1 MSDLDAAARP
11 PAASAPITTPKVPSH
26 TSHATTGE
34 SPSLPRLSPPRTD
47 SDNDFG
53 YFDGGRHCGYNTMS
67 DRADAARPPA
77 ASATIITSKLP
88 PPTSYATSGESPRL
102 QRPSTFRNDTDDSV
116 LYHVRSR
123 HFRSSTFAVL
133 SIILTFCRL
142 LFMIVCSIGM
152 SCCTCLL
159 RDQWNQ

>member
-11 PAASAPITTPKVPSH
+11 PAASAPITTPDVPSY
-26 TSHATTGE
+26 TSHATAGE
-34 SPSLPRLSPPRTD
+34 SSSLQRPSTLRNDTD
-47 SDNDFG
+47 DSVGYLHGGGHFG
-53 YFDGGRHCGYNTMS
+53 YCTMS
-67 DRADAARPPA
+67 DLDAAARPPA
-77 ASATIITSKLP
+77 ASAPIITSKLP
-88 PPTSYATSGESPRL
+88 PPTSYGTSGESPRL